1 MSASKTDRVASAMLQ
16 ASAKGSQWQR
26 ELETAMLVVS
36 EVPEQL
42 R

>member
-1 MSASKTDRVASAMLQ
+1 MSASKTDRAVSAMRRE
-16 ASAKGSQWQR
+16 SAKDSRWQR

-36 EVPEQL
+36 EVPEPL

>member
-1 MSASKTDRVASAMLQ
+1 MSASKTDRAASATLQ
-16 ASAKGSQWQR
+16 ASATGLEWKR
-26 ELETAMLVVS
+26 ELEMAMLVVS

>member
-1 MSASKTDRVASAMLQ
+1 MSAWKTDHAESVMLQ
-16 ASAKGSQWQR
+16 VSATDSQWQR